1 MLLLELNQDVSNN
14 QGVRYVLN
22 SNNPVTL
29 EELIVG
35 AAIGDLSELLR
46 ILGYEP
52 EDLMKY
58 SVIVFNNEGF
68 EPKKLARGEFTPIS
82 I

>member
-29 EELIVG
+29 EELIVR
-35 AAIGDLSELLR
+35 ASIDNLSDLLR
-46 ILGYEP
+46 LLGYEP

>member
-14 QGVRYVLN
+14 QRVQYITG

-29 EELIVG
+29 KEFIVG
-35 AAIGDLSELLR
+35 ASVDNLSELLR
-46 ILGYEP
+46 LLGYEP

-58 SVIVFNNEGF
+58 SVVVFNNEGF

>member
-14 QGVRYVLN
+14 QGVQYITN

-29 EELIVG
+29 KEFIVG
-35 AAIGDLSELLR
+35 AAIGDLSELLI

-58 SVIVFNNEGF
+58 SVIVFNNYGF

>member
-14 QGVRYVLN
+14 QGVQYITN

-29 EELIVG
+29 KEFIVG
-35 AAIGDLSELLR
+35 ASVGDLSELLR

-58 SVIVFNNEGF
+58 SVIVFNNYGF
-68 EPKKLARGEFTPIS
+68 EPKKLARGEFTPIPM
-82 I
+82 

>member
-14 QGVRYVLN
+14 QDVRYITN
-22 SNNPVTL
+22 SNNPITL
-29 EELIVG
+29 KEFIVD
-35 AAIGDLSELLR
+35 ASMYDLSDVLR
-46 ILGYEP
+46 LLGYEP

-58 SVIVFNNEGF
+58 SVIVFNNEGY

>member
-14 QGVRYVLN
+14 QGVQCIMD

-29 EELIVG
+29 KEFIVS
-35 AAIGDLSELLR
+35 AAIGDLSELLI

-52 EDLMKY
+52 EGLMKY
-58 SVIVFNNEGF
+58 SVIVFNNYGF

>member
-1 MLLLELNQDVSNN
+1 MLLLELNQDVSSN

-29 EELIVG
+29 EEFICG
-35 AAIGDLSELLR
+35 AGIDDLSELLR
-46 ILGYEP
+46 LLGYEP

-58 SVIVFNNEGF
+58 SVIVFNNYGF

>member
-14 QGVRYVLN
+14 QGVQYIMGF
-22 SNNPVTL
+22 NNPVTL

-35 AAIGDLSELLR
+35 ASIDNLSDLLR

-58 SVIVFNNEGF
+58 SVIVFNNYGF
-68 EPKKLARGEFTPIS
+68 EPKKLARGEFTPIP